1 MSIMACGRRDISDL
15 VWEKTDPRLPGREAS
30 WGGGARDN
38 LRFVNAVFRV
48 MRAGAPWR
56 DRPSTLATGATP
68 ADTSSVGAIM
78 VWERPPEIP
87 IDEPD
92 PAWLMIDAGHCCD
105 RAGLT
110 HMRRAREDATGT

>member
-1 MSIMACGRRDISDL
+1 MPIAVHRRRDISDSIR
-15 VWEKTDPRLPGREAS
+15 EKPDPRLPDREGS

-38 LRFVNAVFRV
+38 RRLVNAVFRV

-56 DRPSTLATGATP
+56 DPPPDPGGGS
-68 ADTSSVGAIM
+68 DTRRCFIRWRDNG

-87 IDEPD
+87 IDDPD
-92 PAWLMIDAGHCCD
+92 PAWLMIDASHCT
-105 RAGLT
+105 GFT